1 MTSGNITDDLICAVC
16 LDFFRD
22 PVMLDCGHN
31 FCRFC
36 ISKCW
41 GQQEENLSCPECRE
55 VFLGRNLKG
64 NRALGNMADKAR
76 RLTTE
81 KKAPRDDSF
90 CAIHENEELTLFC
103 ENDLKP
109 ICLSCTREHQDHK
122 FVTMQSAVKKYQEEL
137 SLCLTELEEKIQKV
151 NKLHKKQEWNVLSI
165 GIKYKNL
172 EDFIT
177 KEFTKLY
184 QFLKDEE
191 EALKTQLL
199 RDKEKILKPMQ
210 ENLDLLTEDKFRKEQ
225 RRTKLT
231 NPVNDENKVELL
243 KEMKNVKE
251 SSEEDVKL
259 KVVSG
264 NLSLGVFQ
272 EYLSYLIWR
281 KMKKMVTAV
290 PEIINFDMETAHPKL
305 EVSSSCDIKS
315 VFYGAYR
322 KTYSNNTKRFN
333 TYLYVLGSTGFTS
346 GRHYWE
352 VEVRN
357 KTDWDLGVVKESVEK
372 TGNLTLTPE
381 NGIWRM
387 KFCSGK
393 LSSATEE
400 ISGIYPSRVGVFLD
414 YEEGL
419 VSFYNADDMALLFQ
433 YYSKFT
439 EKLYP
444 LFCPCNNEKGDNSMA
459 LKLHPPH
466 IISL

>member
-1 MTSGNITDDLICAVC
+1 MDL
-16 LDFFRD
+16 
-22 PVMLDCGHN
+22 PHT
-31 FCRFC
+31 
-36 ISKCW
+36 W
-41 GQQEENLSCPECRE
+41 
-55 VFLGRNLKG
+55 
-64 NRALGNMADKAR
+64 
-76 RLTTE
+76 
-81 KKAPRDDSF
+81 KK
-90 CAIHENEELTLFC
+90 
-103 ENDLKP
+103 
-109 ICLSCTREHQDHK
+109 
-122 FVTMQSAVKKYQEEL
+122 
-137 SLCLTELEEKIQKV
+137 
-151 NKLHKKQEWNVLSI
+151 
-165 GIKYKNL
+165 IKYKNL

-210 ENLDLLTEDKFRKEQ
+210 ENLDLLTEDKLRKKQ

-231 NPVNDENKVELL
+231 NAVNDEN

-264 NLSLGVFQ
+264 NLSFGVFQ

-414 YEEGL
+414 YVEGL